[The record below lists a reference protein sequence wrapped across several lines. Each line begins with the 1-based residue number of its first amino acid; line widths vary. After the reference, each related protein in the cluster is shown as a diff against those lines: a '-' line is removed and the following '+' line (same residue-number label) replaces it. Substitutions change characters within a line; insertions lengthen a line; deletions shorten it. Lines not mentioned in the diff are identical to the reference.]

1 LTAGKLD
8 RWETATTAPMV
19 EERHYVLMLIT
30 YMAGLAVP
38 GSVALG
44 RCRHKGGKKM
54 ESLIVWV
61 EKRMQDVAKEIVRL
75 KENNFKLNISLLKE
89 YIWLYER
96 FTQLQDDREVI

>member
-1 LTAGKLD
+1 
-8 RWETATTAPMV
+8 
-19 EERHYVLMLIT
+19 
-30 YMAGLAVP
+30 
-38 GSVALG
+38 
-44 RCRHKGGKKM
+44 M